1 MNPEQIGIA
10 CNDPEALRQNVLISE
25 ISITPPLV
33 DSQVYEPDAITPS
46 PQLFRPTAK
55 DLQPF
60 LATEDT
66 PVNGLIEITFI
77 STALQRHVHDAL
89 PLQPTVCDPNQ
100 LTTTQNTRNDDLRP
114 GMHVDS
120 MEDLPLDTRLQSERR
135 IGLNRGPGLR
145 FLLVG
150 SVSIF
155 DIADF
160 HQRPSQYQP
169 NTQDVRDYAAQSC
182 AGEAPPLRCL
192 WIPLRQGM
200 AYIAPTEN
208 IVHDGS
214 THGSRL
220 GSTISFWVGAPKKRG
235 ELGARW

>member
-25 ISITPPLV
+25 ISTVTSLNEPNTYEADAVTPHPK
-33 DSQVYEPDAITPS
+33 
-46 PQLFRPTAK
+46 LFRPTTR

-77 STALQRHVHDAL
+77 STALRSHIYNAM
-89 PLQPTVCDPNQ
+89 PLQPTVCEPNQ
-100 LTTTQNTRNDDLRP
+100 LTTTQNTKNNDLRP
-114 GMHVDS
+114 GLHVDS
-120 MEDLPLDTRLQSERR
+120 MEDLPLGRRLQSERR

-160 HQRPSQYQP
+160 SQQPSHYQP
-169 NTQDVRDYAAQSC
+169 NTQDVRDYAALSC

-192 WIPLRQGM
+192 WIPLKQGM

-214 THGSRL
+214 THGCRV
-220 GSTISFWVGAPKKRG
+220 GSTINFWVGAPKKRG
-235 ELGARW
+235 ELGTRW

>member
-10 CNDPEALRQNVLISE
+10 CNNPDALQEQALISE
-25 ISITPPLV
+25 VSTAISLTEPN
-33 DSQVYEPDAITPS
+33 VYEQGAVTPHT
-46 PQLFRPTAK
+46 QLHRPTAK
-55 DLQPF
+55 ELRPF

-66 PVNGLIEITFI
+66 PVGGLIEVTLI
-77 STALQRHVHDAL
+77 SDAL
-89 PLQPTVCDPNQ
+89 RRHIDTAMPLQPTVCPPNQ
-100 LTTTQNTRNDDLRP
+100 LTTTQNTKNNNLRP

-120 MEDLPLDTRLQSERR
+120 MEDLPLGTRLQSQRR

-160 HQRPSQYQP
+160 SQRPSHYQP
-169 NTQDVRDYAAQSC
+169 NTLDVREYANLSC

-192 WIPLRQGM
+192 WILLKPGM

-214 THGSRL
+214 TLGSRL
-220 GSTISFWVGAPKKRG
+220 DSTIYFWVGAPEKRG
-235 ELGARW
+235 ELGSIW